1 MFTTLADLR
10 DFYQTP
16 LGLRTQRVLRTRLD
30 SMEIGLRGEQVLTL
44 GYGVP
49 LLEPLRQKAA
59 AVYAFMPAAQGVMCW
74 PAEGANSASLVDLAH
89 LPLPDDS
96 IDCVIALHALEG
108 LAEPSPLLR
117 EVWRVIKGGGKLLL
131 IVPNRRGLWAHSD
144 RTPFGNGQPYSA
156 TQIEKALNHQGFFVE
171 RLRSALYAPPSGSSL
186 GLSLADTIEK
196 YAARIFP
203 SLGGVLL
210 VEASKQLCAPLGTTE
225 RAWQRR
231 MLPLSLPEVSAL
243 PT

>member
-16 LGLRTQRVLRTRLD
+16 LGLRTQRVLRARLNGL
-30 SMEIGLRGEQVLTL
+30 EIGLRGAQVLTL

-49 LLEPLRQKAA
+49 LLDPLRHEAA
-59 AVYAFMPAAQGVMCW
+59 AVYAFMPATQGVMRW
-74 PAEGANSASLVDLAH
+74 PDEGANSASLVDLAH

-96 IDCVIALHALEG
+96 MDYVIALHALEG

-117 EVWRVIKGGGKLLL
+117 EVWRVMKAEGRLLL

-156 TQIEKALNHQGFFVE
+156 AQIEKALNHQGFFVD
-171 RLRSALYAPPSGSSL
+171 RLRSALYAPPSGSKL
-186 GLSLADTIEK
+186 GLSLADSIEK
-196 YAARIFP
+196 FAAQIFP

-210 VEASKQLCAPLGTTE
+210 IEASKQLCAPLGTTE
-225 RAWQRR
+225 RARQRR
-231 MLPLSLPEVSAL
+231 LLSLSLPEVSPL